1 MNNEEIILIR
11 RLKEGNKKIFEEIY
25 RFYYPRLFNYCMSY
39 TGSPEDSQE
48 IIQTIFLRLW
58 IRRNEIKINQ
68 SLKAYL
74 YSATKNESLNYINR
88 NKIKDKY
95 SQFKMDGEKPVQ
107 ENVQQK
113 MEKEELETLIK
124 RAILKLPDKRRR
136 IFELSR
142 FEGLKYEEIAKKL
155 SVSVKTVE
163 TQMTKAL
170 KTLRKAL
177 KDYL

>member
-1 MNNEEIILIR
+1 MNNEDKRLIKG
-11 RLKEGNKKIFEEIY
+11 LKNGDRKIFEEIY
-25 RFYYPRLFNYCMSY
+25 RFYYPQLFGYCLSY
-39 TGSPEDSQE
+39 IGNSEDAKE

-58 IRRNEIKINQ
+58 IRRKELKINL

-74 YSATKNESLNYINR
+74 YIAAKNESLNYINH
-88 NKIKDKY
+88 NKIKDRY
-95 SQFKMDGEKPVQ
+95 SQFTMDAEKPAQ
-107 ENVQQK
+107 ENIQQK
-113 MEKEELETLIK
+113 MEKEELEFLIK
-124 RAILKLPDKRRR
+124 RTILKLPDKRRK

-142 FEGLKYEEIAKKL
+142 FEGLKYDDIAKKL

-163 TQMTKAL
+163 SQMTKAL